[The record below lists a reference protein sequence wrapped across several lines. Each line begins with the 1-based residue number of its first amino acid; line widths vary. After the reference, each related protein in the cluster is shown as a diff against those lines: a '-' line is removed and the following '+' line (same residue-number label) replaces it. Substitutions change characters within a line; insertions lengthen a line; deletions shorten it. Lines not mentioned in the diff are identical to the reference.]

1 VGVGVGVGI
10 GGGITI
16 AVPGGTPTVIVIN
29 APSLDFVP
37 GLGACANTLPIC
49 SLTTCCKICTWK
61 PRFAKSVRAWAS
73 LNPTT

>member
-1 VGVGVGVGI
+1 MDKTVTVTVGVGVGMI

-37 GLGACANTLPIC
+37 GFGACANTLPIC
-49 SLTTCCKICTWK
+49 SLTACCNICT
-61 PRFAKSVRAWAS
+61 
-73 LNPTT
+73 

>member
-10 GGGITI
+10 GGGTTI

-37 GLGACANTLPIC
+37 GLGAWANTLPNC
-49 SLTTCCKICTWK
+49 S
-61 PRFAKSVRAWAS
+61 
-73 LNPTT
+73 